1 MGFHQGEIMK
11 YEVMIQ
17 PEDIQIFLNLLDGN
31 INISY
36 PIYGLDLIRA
46 HVDKKGYTLKYPNKQ
61 ELWDASDDFGSLK
74 KEVPNFNDLRSCLLS
89 SGVMSFKNLEE
100 IKEEIKTYRNIKKSV
115 KFSLDTNMLYF
126 NFTLSHGLLDP
137 SEIVLVKT
145 VRDELMKVMNKKYRH
160 EEILELN
167 KKGNFDGRLLK
178 ELKNKRK
185 KKSRNAKIALKE
197 FKHLKGDAKV
207 IEEKGD
213 DPPDKRIVDSLA
225 EYEKKFDTTIVLLTA
240 DDACVDLCEAENI
253 AYIKCD
259 IPNEIDEERCSF
271 ETFNKLVLNMASML
285 GLIKVGPFLVYGE
298 YKGYSSNQPDLLK
311 LKDSYKKRHDLLKK
325 ELKIC
330 KELREI
336 GIKK

>member
-1 MGFHQGEIMK
+1 MK

-17 PEDIQIFLNLLDGN
+17 PEDIQILLNLLDGN

-36 PIYGLDLIRA
+36 PLYKLDIIRT
-46 HVDKKGYTLKYPNKQ
+46 HVDKKGYTLKFPNKQ
-61 ELWDASDDFGSLK
+61 ELWDVFDDFGSLK
-74 KEVPNFNDLRSCLLS
+74 KEVLNPNDLKSCLLS
-89 SGVMSFKNLEE
+89 SGVISFKNLED

-145 VRDELMKVMNKKYRH
+145 VRDEVIKVMNKKYRH
-160 EEILELN
+160 DEILELN
-167 KKGNFDGRLLK
+167 KRGDFDGRILK

-197 FKHLKGDAKV
+197 FTHLRGDAKV
-207 IEEKGD
+207 IKENGSGS
-213 DPPDKRIVDSLA
+213 PDKRIVDTLA
-225 EYEKKFDTTIVLLTA
+225 EYEKDFNTTVVLLTA
-240 DDACVDLCEAENI
+240 DDACIDLCEAEDV

-259 IPNEIDEERCSF
+259 IPHKIDQTRCSF
-271 ETFNKLVLNMASML
+271 ETFNRLVLNMASML
-285 GLIKVGPFLVYGE
+285 GIIKVGPVLVYGE
-298 YKGYSSNQPDLLK
+298 YKGYSSNEPDLLK
-311 LKDSYKKRHDLLKK
+311 VKDSYKKRHKQLKK

>member
-1 MGFHQGEIMK
+1 MK

-17 PEDIQIFLNLLDGN
+17 PEDIQILLNLLDGN

-36 PIYGLDLIRA
+36 PLYKLDIIRT
-46 HVDKKGYTLKYPNKQ
+46 HVDKKGYTLKFPNKQ
-61 ELWDASDDFGSLK
+61 ELWDAFEDFGKLK
-74 KEVPNFNDLRSCLLS
+74 KEVMNLNDLNSCLLS
-89 SGVMSFKNLEE
+89 SGVISFKNLDD

-145 VRDELMKVMNKKYRH
+145 VRDEIIKVMNKKYRH
-160 EEILELN
+160 DEILELN
-167 KKGNFDGRLLK
+167 KRGDFDGRTLN

-185 KKSRNAKIALKE
+185 KKSRKAKIALKE
-197 FKHLKGDAKV
+197 FTHLRGNAKV
-207 IEEKGD
+207 IKENGSGS
-213 DPPDKRIVDSLA
+213 PNKRIVDTLA
-225 EYEKKFDTTIVLLTA
+225 EYEKDFNTTVVLLTA
-240 DDACVDLCEAENI
+240 DESITDLCEAEDV

-259 IPNEIDEERCSF
+259 LPYKIDQARCSF
-271 ETFNKLVLNMASML
+271 ETFNRLVLNMASML
-285 GLIKVGPFLVYGE
+285 GIIKVGPVLVYGE
-298 YKGYSSNQPDLLK
+298 YKGYSSNEADLLK
-311 LKDSYKKRHDLLKK
+311 VKDSYKKRNEQLKK